1 MDKINQ
7 LPLTKTSLD
16 GKVPPILITAMFFL
30 SGFHKLINFD
40 KTVNNFKGKISYALN
55 INQNINEYIYNYIIY
70 AVIVLEIL
78 APVIIVYY
86 HTTGKFR
93 IFSNYAV
100 YGLIF
105 FTILATLL
113 YHPLNINDY
122 YKSIP
127 FWANISLIGG
137 LLLLFKKSN
146 IKN

>member
-1 MDKINQ
+1 MN
-7 LPLTKTSLD
+7 S
-16 GKVPPILITAMFFL
+16 VSSILITAMFFL

-55 INQNINEYIYNYIIY
+55 INQNINEYIYKSIIGL
-70 AVIVLEIL
+70 VVLLEIL
-78 APVIIVYY
+78 APIIIVYY
-86 HTTGKFR
+86 YTTKKYR
-93 IFSNYAV
+93 KFSNYAV
-100 YGLIF
+100 YGLII

-137 LLLLFKKSN
+137 LLLL
-146 IKN
+146 IK

>member
-7 LPLTKTSLD
+7 IPLTKLLLD
-16 GKVPPILITAMFFL
+16 GKLPPILLTAMFFL

-40 KTVNNFKGKISYALN
+40 KTVNNFKGKVSYALN
-55 INQNINEYIYNYIIY
+55 DNIYNYIIY
-70 AVIVLEIL
+70 IVIALEIL
-78 APVIIVYY
+78 APIIIVYY
-86 HTTGKFR
+86 HITGKFKQ
-93 IFSNYAV
+93 FSNYAV
-100 YGLIF
+100 YGLII

-137 LLLLFKKSN
+137 LLLLLKK
-146 IKN
+146 